1 MANSVCNA
9 LKKRVTSS
17 GELQDYTKLTRAKRL
32 KQKPIMARAQH
43 HQIHIPK
50 TSRKLVSIT
59 AHGTQSHAT
68 GWWSTGRSPTLR
80 GGGAR
85 DTVPR
90 YGVVEHGTQSHATGW
105 WSTGHSPMLRGG
117 SVHSLRLEFFAVF
130 FTSLRGDGLGIEK

>member
-1 MANSVCNA
+1 M
-9 LKKRVTSS
+9 
-17 GELQDYTKLTRAKRL
+17 
-32 KQKPIMARAQH
+32 
-43 HQIHIPK
+43 
-50 TSRKLVSIT
+50 
-59 AHGTQSHAT
+59 
-68 GWWSTGRSPTLR
+68 LR